1 MSSGPPGPIDS
12 EIGMLLVRSAGDKKP
27 IGFLSSFAL
36 HLDTVGGT
44 KWSADYPYS
53 IDLPKGQL
61 SGKNW

>member
-1 MSSGPPGPIDS
+1 
-12 EIGMLLVRSAGDKKP
+12 MLLVRSADEKKP
-27 IGFLSSFAL
+27 VGLVSTFAL

-53 IDLPKGQL
+53 VDLPKGQL